1 MGATCR
7 NPLVNVRL
15 PFSLLGVVE
24 CMAAGKVIVAHK
36 SGGPKLDIVRPFDGG
51 QTGFLAE
58 DEDSYA
64 GAIEKILALPPDSRL
79 QIRHNA
85 RQSVAR
91 FSDQEFEACFLE
103 AMEPLMGT
111 LERWPAFGFFK
122 MSQLRHLHLNALV
135 ASCRTGVKHG

>member
-1 MGATCR
+1 M
-7 NPLVNVRL
+7 
-15 PFSLLGVVE
+15 
-24 CMAAGKVIVAHK
+24 AHK

-64 GAIEKILALPPDSRL
+64 GVIEKILALPSDSRL

-111 LERWPAFGFFK
+111 LER
-122 MSQLRHLHLNALV
+122 
-135 ASCRTGVKHG
+135 